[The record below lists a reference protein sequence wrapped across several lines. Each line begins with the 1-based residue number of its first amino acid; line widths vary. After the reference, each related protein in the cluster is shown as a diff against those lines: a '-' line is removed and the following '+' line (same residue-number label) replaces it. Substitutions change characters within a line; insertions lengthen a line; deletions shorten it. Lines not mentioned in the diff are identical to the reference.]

1 MTDPERNTKVK
12 ICGLTNIEDAISAVK
27 AGADLLGFIFY
38 PASKRSIKREDAL
51 QIVSEIRSGSVTP
64 LLVGVFVNENVDII
78 AQTLNYCHLDL
89 AQLSGDEIPA
99 LIGDVSSPIYSR
111 SYKAIRPTS
120 ISEAEAESEWYLPP
134 EPVENHPT
142 LLVDTYHPK
151 LHGGTGQTGNW
162 ELASRVARTTNGL
175 MLAGG
180 LNPLNVGNAI
190 HSVKPYAVDVASG
203 VENSPGKKDHNM
215 VRAFVKAAK
224 SVQIA
229 I

>member
-1 MTDPERNTKVK
+1 MTDPELTTKVK
-12 ICGLTNIEDAISAVK
+12 ICGLTNIEDAFSAAK

-38 PASKRSIKREDAL
+38 PASKRSINKEDAL
-51 QIVSEIRSGSVTP
+51 QIVLEIRSGSVTP
-64 LLVGVFVNENVDII
+64 LVVGVFVNEKVGII
-78 AQTLNYCHLDL
+78 AQTLDYCHLDL

-99 LIGDVSSPIYSR
+99 FIGDVNSPIYGR

-120 ISEAEAESEWYLPP
+120 IPEAEAESEWYLPP
-134 EPVENHPT
+134 EPVTNRPT

-162 ELASRVARTTNGL
+162 EMASHIARTTNGL

-180 LNPLNVGNAI
+180 LDPFNVANAI
-190 HSVKPYAVDVASG
+190 RSVKPYAVDVASG
-203 VENSPGKKDHNM
+203 VEKSPGKKDQNM
-215 VRAFVKAAK
+215 VQAFLKAAK

>member
-12 ICGLTNIEDAISAVK
+12 ICGLTNIEDAISAAK

-38 PASKRSIKREDAL
+38 PASKRSIKIENASR
-51 QIVSEIRSGSVTP
+51 IVLELRSRGVAP
-64 LLVGVFVNENVDII
+64 LLVGVFVNEKVDII
-78 AQTLNYCHLDL
+78 AQTLDYCHLDL

-99 LIGDVSSPIYSR
+99 MIGDASSPIYGR

-120 ISEAEAESEWYLPP
+120 IPEAEAESEWYLPP
-134 EPVENHPT
+134 EPVANHPT

-151 LHGGTGQTGNW
+151 LHGGTGQTSNW
-162 ELASRVARTTNGL
+162 EMASRIARTTNGL

-190 HSVKPYAVDVASG
+190 RGVKPYAVDVASG

-215 VRAFVKAAK
+215 VRAFVNAAK
-224 SVQIA
+224 SVQITT
-229 I
+229 